1 MRSEI
6 VLIAT
11 KIKNYIME
19 NLTKQD
25 LFDIHVVLTYV
36 TMEDENE
43 LEECNIINKKAVY
56 DLIKKIRKIIQ
67 QKT

>member
-1 MRSEI
+1 
-6 VLIAT
+6 
-11 KIKNYIME
+11 ME